1 MAEMMDPD
9 EKDQEEEYT
18 VKKYAKLVF
27 IVLLAA
33 ALVAAL
39 AALGFLWAEN
49 ADLKKQLESADEY
62 VLVVQENADLT
73 INVLTGQLTEAQGA
87 VTTLQ
92 ADLAAVQLT
101 LAETEAALTGMT
113 AAKAEADAQIAA
125 LTAELEACTAELAAV
140 TAEKE
145 SADAALAALGF
156 TRIQPQVVEPVAEE
170 PAAAED
176 PAGTEEPVTEEGISE
191 VPGEAF
197 EAAPEADNSH
207 VSVYTVEAM
216 GVAFEAPVSWII
228 AEDSDTSFVLRETE
242 RRSGVY
248 TALVITV
255 QPAETEDEGALNA
268 YLAANNGMQPDG
280 GVPAELMG
288 HPGLYSQETAEDPT
302 GVPYTRRV
310 HAVIVDGVLYAVSIT
325 AAPEVFDAALN
336 EVFLPA
342 CTSMRMIP

>member
-1 MAEMMDPD
+1 MKDPD
-9 EKDQEEEYT
+9 QTDHEEEYT

-27 IVLLAA
+27 IVLLAV

-49 ADLKKQLESADEY
+49 ADLKTQLASANENIR
-62 VLVVQENADLT
+62 VAQENADLT
-73 INVLTGQLTEAQGA
+73 ISDLSGQLTEAQGA

-125 LTAELEACTAELAAV
+125 LTAELEACTA
-140 TAEKE
+140 
-145 SADAALAALGF
+145 ALAALGF

-170 PAAAED
+170 PAAAEE

-197 EAAPEADNSH
+197 EAAPEADNSL

-288 HPGLYSQETAEDPT
+288 YPGLYSQETAEDPT

-310 HAVIVDGVLYAVSIT
+310 HAIIVDGMLYAVSIT